1 MVNSFSINSPKN
13 DLKNLPPAILPFAA
27 ASLMLCRRLFKTTP
41 LFRQNI
47 GVGNAKQRRCFKT
60 STSGALGVRL
70 PLSGSPL
77 GSDSPSSFFLFQ

>member
-47 GVGNAKQRRCFKT
+47 GVGNAKLRRCFKT
-60 STSGALGVRL
+60 ST
-70 PLSGSPL
+70 
-77 GSDSPSSFFLFQ
+77 

>member
-1 MVNSFSINSPKN
+1 MVDLFSINSSKN
-13 DLKNLPPAILPFAA
+13 ALKNFGADKT
-27 ASLMLCRRLFKTTP
+27 MLCRRLFKTTP

-47 GVGNAKQRRCFKT
+47 GVGNAKQRCCFKT

>member
-1 MVNSFSINSPKN
+1 MHPKTPSKI
-13 DLKNLPPAILPFAA
+13 LVPAIHPFAA
-27 ASLMLCRRLFKTTP
+27 GKTMLCRRLFKTTP

>member
-1 MVNSFSINSPKN
+1 MVNNFFINSSP
-13 DLKNLPPAILPFAA
+13 DTPF
-27 ASLMLCRRLFKTTP
+27 LNCRRLFKTTP